1 MDVTRSQIWETL
13 TKLSDKDVATEKF
26 GGITYVKWMAAH
38 ATMMSHFPNYTWE
51 FLLDDQ
57 GRSAHF
63 FPDGT
68 AEVRCKISIGE
79 HSHVTTLPVY
89 QKTGKAQVNPDSNQI
104 NTAKQRCR
112 VKAMAE
118 FGLFQHMWSEI
129 PAEAFEPSDPD
140 PVEPVDESLMS
151 IYERHREEM
160 LQAKTKQAA
169 AGKWSKF
176 KKHLAALQRTDTE
189 ADLKA
194 IHAQYLIDFE
204 EAKG

>member
-79 HSHVTTLPVY
+79 HSHVPPFRCTKRPARLRSTQIP
-89 QKTGKAQVNPDSNQI
+89 TRSIPRSN
-104 NTAKQRCR
+104 
-112 VKAMAE
+112 
-118 FGLFQHMWSEI
+118 
-129 PAEAFEPSDPD
+129 
-140 PVEPVDESLMS
+140 
-151 IYERHREEM
+151 
-160 LQAKTKQAA
+160 AA
-169 AGKWSKF
+169 ASKRWLNSGFFSICGVKSQLKHSSHLTQIPWSR
-176 KKHLAALQRTDTE
+176 LTNR
-189 ADLKA
+189 
-194 IHAQYLIDFE
+194 
-204 EAKG
+204 